1 MHRQLYK
8 RHVKESQKSRPQFS
22 KSRLNSPN
30 FEKRSTVR
38 DRILQRRELG
48 QVVADEDLS
57 PPDVVGV
64 VLGAFTPSVEAEEA
78 E

>member
-1 MHRQLYK
+1 
-8 RHVKESQKSRPQFS
+8 VKASQKSRPQFS

-30 FEKRSTVR
+30 FEKRSTLQ

-48 QVVADEDLS
+48 QVVADEALS

-64 VLGAFTPSVEAEEA
+64 ALGAFTPSGEAGEAE
-78 E
+78 